1 MFSALSNDTRSWRA
15 LTHRQKRAGLVAAVF
30 LSTTALVATPFP
42 TRSLPD
48 GQISHLP
55 VHTPLQ
61 KYSASVQTQ
70 INSRTLAIPFP
81 QEGRFAVVTDV
92 GSGMR
97 WMLWRHARE
106 VRADE

>member
-1 MFSALSNDTRSWRA
+1 MTS
-15 LTHRQKRAGLVAAVF
+15 GL
-30 LSTTALVATPFP
+30 L
-42 TRSLPD
+42 LPD
-48 GQISHLP
+48 GQISSLP
-55 VHTPLQ
+55 VQPRLQ
-61 KYSASVQTQ
+61 KYSASRLPQ

-97 WMLWRHARE
+97 WTQQRQARE